1 MGSGPV
7 SEDLIVNAY
16 LAAVERELESG
27 VATEHTFRP
36 ALKTL
41 IEQLGDAYAT
51 NEPRRSACG
60 APDYSVWQPGSAG
73 PRTIGYV
80 EAKDVGVSLAAAEAS
95 EQLSRYRDALPNL
108 MLTDYLEFRWYI
120 DGQLRRTERVADVG
134 ADGRVSAKA
143 AAPVLDL
150 LRGFLATQPA
160 AINKPAELA
169 ERMARL
175 TRLIRDIVVATF
187 ENGLASKTITDLHL
201 AFQEVLIPNL
211 STADFADMFAQT
223 LGYGLFAARVN
234 HAGPEAF
241 RRESA
246 AHEIPRTNPFL
257 RRLFGAITGPEL
269 DDEPYVGLVDDLAQL
284 LAQADI
290 GTILAKF
297 GSESARND
305 PVIHFYETFLAAYD
319 PAARERRGVYYTPQ
333 SLVSYIV
340 GSVDHV
346 LREAFGLPN
355 GLADVS
361 RKSMAGPSQRKQV
374 LILDPACGT
383 GTFLYSIINRIRA
396 QYAAS
401 GDAGKWPAFV
411 RDQLIPRLFGFE
423 LLVAPYAVAHLK
435 LAMQLAGQDLPE
447 SERAEWAY
455 GLDSGERLGIYL
467 TNTLEEAVKKSELL
481 LGAYIAEEA
490 NAAAD
495 IKRALPI
502 LVVLGNPPYSGHSA
516 NEGPWI
522 REQVSAYSAPQPGI
536 DKPSQGKWLQDD
548 YIKFIRFGEWRI
560 EQTGAGVLAFVT
572 NHSYLDSPTF
582 AGMRRHLMETFSD
595 IYVLDLHGNAKKA
608 ERSPDGTPDQNVFDI
623 QQGVVISVF
632 VKRAE
637 KTGLATIHRADL
649 YGTRDHK
656 YDWLGTND
664 ISTTAW
670 TAVQPTAPHYRFAE
684 QDAEVEAE
692 YLQGWSVADIMD
704 QNGKPA
710 PGIVTTHD
718 QFAIS
723 RSEEEARGKVRQLL
737 ATPSEAEAR
746 KLWRLCSQSQWNY
759 ANAKKELA
767 KGEWEARVRPVLYR
781 PFDVRWTVFDPNV
794 AVHRRERVTAHMQA
808 GPNLGLVTSKLT
820 KGEDFAHAQVTRVA
834 AEAIC
839 MSPKTSNNGFLFP
852 LYLYASG
859 AGRQRRLLMGDEPTG
874 RRANLNP
881 AFLAEL
887 TAHTGLA
894 FVPDGPGNLENT
906 FGSEDVLHYIYAI
919 LYTPSYRAR
928 FVEPLRHDFPRIPLP
943 PDGELFAT
951 LATKGAELVNIQ
963 LMEAAP
969 QTSVNFPV
977 PGTNIVAPGHPKYLP
992 AGSPD
997 PSGDSALDAGR
1008 VYISTNKPRD
1018 GSRGQYFRGVP
1029 ADTWGFRVGGYQVC
1043 EKWLRDRRG
1052 VALTFEDIDHYSR
1065 IVDVVSATINVMAQ
1079 LDALVPTWPLSGA
1092 QLTAVGQKSFGR

>member
-1 MGSGPV
+1 V
-7 SEDLIVNAY
+7 NDRLIISAY
-16 LAAVERELESG
+16 VKDVEREFKSG

-41 IEQLGDAYAT
+41 IEQLGDVYAT
-51 NEPRRSACG
+51 NEPRRSTCG
-60 APDYSVWQPGSAG
+60 APDYSVWQSGAAG
-73 PRTIGYV
+73 PETIGYI
-80 EAKDVGVSLAAAEAS
+80 EAKDVGVSLTSAEAS

-108 MLTDYLEFRWYI
+108 VLTDYLEFRWYT
-120 DGQLRRTERVADVG
+120 DGQLRAAERLADVA
-134 ADGRVSAKA
+134 ADGRIAAKDA
-143 AAPVLDL
+143 TPVLGL
-150 LRGFLATQPA
+150 LRHFVSVQPA
-160 AINKPAELA
+160 AIDKPAELA
-169 ERMARL
+169 KRMACL

-187 ENGLASKTITDLHL
+187 ASGRASQTITDLHL

-211 STADFADMFAQT
+211 STSDFADMFAQT
-223 LGYGLFAARVN
+223 LGYGLFAARAN
-234 HAGPEAF
+234 HAGSEPF

-290 GTILAKF
+290 PTILAKF
-297 GSESARND
+297 GSETARND

-333 SLVSYIV
+333 PLVSYIV

-346 LREAFGLPN
+346 LRDAFDLPH
-355 GLADVS
+355 GLAESS
-361 RKSMAGPSQRKQV
+361 RAQPAGAPPQSKQV

-383 GTFLYSIINRIRA
+383 GTFLYSIINRIRT
-396 QYAAS
+396 QYAAT
-401 GDAGKWPAFV
+401 GDAGKWTTFV

-447 SERAEWAY
+447 KERAEWAY
-455 GLDSGERLGIYL
+455 DLDTGERLGIYL

-522 REQVSAYSAPQPGI
+522 REQVAQYAAPQPGI
-536 DKPSQGKWLQDD
+536 AKPSQGKWLQDD
-548 YIKFIRFGEWRI
+548 YVKFIRFGEWRI

-572 NHSYLDSPTF
+572 NHNYLDSPTF

-608 ERSPDGTPDQNVFDI
+608 GRSPNGSPDQNVFDI
-623 QQGVVISVF
+623 QQGVAISVF
-632 VKRAE
+632 VRAAE

-649 YGTRDHK
+649 YGTRDQK
-656 YDWLGTND
+656 YAWLAGND
-664 ISTTAW
+664 LSATAW
-670 TAVQPTAPHYRFAE
+670 TTVQPVAPYYRFME
-684 QDAEVEAE
+684 QDADLEAE
-692 YLQGWSVADIMD
+692 YLLGWSVADIMNE
-704 QNGKPA
+704 NGKPA

-723 RSEEEARGKVRQLL
+723 RNEEEAREKVRQLL
-737 ATPSEAEAR
+737 TTSSEAEAR
-746 KLWRLCSQSQWNY
+746 KIWRLCTQSQWNY
-759 ANAKKELA
+759 THAKKELA
-767 KGEWEARVRPVLYR
+767 KGEWEAEVRPVLYR

-808 GPNLGLVTSKLT
+808 GPNLGLVTSRLT
-820 KGEDFAHAQVTRVA
+820 KGEDFAHVQVTRVA
-834 AEAIC
+834 TEAIC

-852 LYLYASG
+852 LYLYPSG
-859 AGRQRRLLMGDEPTG
+859 TGQQRRLLIGDEPTG

-881 AFLAEL
+881 AFVADLEVR
-887 TAHTGLA
+887 TGLD
-894 FVPDGPGNLENT
+894 FVPDGPGDLETT
-906 FGSEDVLHYIYAI
+906 FGPEDVLGYIYAI
-919 LYTPSYRAR
+919 LHTPSYRTR

-943 PDGELFAT
+943 PDGPLFAA
-951 LATKGAELVNIQ
+951 LAAKGAELVRLQ
-963 LMEAAP
+963 LMETATP
-969 QTSVNFPV
+969 TTVNFPV

-992 AGSPD
+992 SGSPD
-997 PSGDSALDAGR
+997 PFDGGALDAGR
-1008 VYISTNKPRD
+1008 VYISADATKK
-1018 GSRGQYFRGVP
+1018 GVRGQYFRGVT
-1029 ADTWGFRVGGYQVC
+1029 AAAWAFRIGGYQVC
-1043 EKWLRDRRG
+1043 EKWLRDRRS
-1052 VALTFEDIDHYSR
+1052 VALTFDDIEHYAR
-1065 IVDVVSATINVMAQ
+1065 IVGVVSATSAIMRE
-1079 LDALVPTWPLSGA
+1079 LDALAPAWPLGGVPLSVAG
-1092 QLTAVGQKSFGR
+1092 

>member
-1 MGSGPV
+1 MSEATIV
-7 SEDLIVNAY
+7 SAY
-16 LAAVERELESG
+16 LAALERELESG

-36 ALKTL
+36 ALKAL
-41 IEQLGDAYAT
+41 IEQLGDANAT

-60 APDYSVWQPGSAG
+60 APDYSVWRPDAAG
-73 PRTIGYV
+73 PKTIGYI

-95 EQLSRYRDALPNL
+95 EQVSRYRDALPNL
-108 MLTDYLEFRWYI
+108 VLTDYLEFRWYK
-120 DGQLRRTERVADVG
+120 DGHLRRTERLADV
-134 ADGRVSAKA
+134 AVDGRVNAKDA
-143 AAPVLDL
+143 TPVLGL
-150 LRGFLATQPA
+150 LRDFLAIQPA
-160 AINKPAELA
+160 AIDKPADLA

-175 TRLIRDIVVATF
+175 TGLIRDIVVATF
-187 ENGLASKTITDLHL
+187 ANDLASRTITDLHL

-211 STADFADMFAQT
+211 NMSDFADMFAQT

-234 HAGPEAF
+234 HVGPEPF
-241 RRESA
+241 RREVA

-284 LAQADI
+284 LAHADI
-290 GTILAKF
+290 DAILAKF
-297 GSESARND
+297 GSEAARSD

-319 PAARERRGVYYTPQ
+319 PQVREQRGVYYTPQ
-333 SLVSYIV
+333 PLVSYIV
-340 GSVDHV
+340 DSVDHV
-346 LREAFGLPN
+346 LRDAFDLPD
-355 GLADVS
+355 GLAEAS
-361 RKSMAGPSQRKQV
+361 RRKLTNAPPPAKQV

-396 QYAAS
+396 QYAAN

-447 SERAEWAY
+447 DERADWAY
-455 GLDSGERLGIYL
+455 DLDSGERLGVYL

-481 LGAYIAEEA
+481 LGSYIAEEA

-522 REQVSAYSAPQPGI
+522 REQIAEYAAQPGVA
-536 DKPSQGKWLQDD
+536 KPAQGKWLQDD

-608 ERSPDGTPDQNVFDI
+608 ERSPDGSADQNVFDI

-632 VKRAE
+632 VKHTD

-649 YGTRDHK
+649 YGTREHK
-656 YDWLGTND
+656 YGQLETSD
-664 ISTTAW
+664 ISTTTWA
-670 TAVQPTAPHYRFAE
+670 TVEPTAPHYRFAV
-684 QDAEVEAE
+684 QDANVEAE
-692 YLQGWSVADIMD
+692 YQEWWSVADIMSE
-704 QNGKPA
+704 NGKPA

-723 RSEEEARGKVRQLL
+723 WSEDEARDKVRQLL
-737 ATPSEAEAR
+737 ATSSEAEAR
-746 KLWRLCSQSQWNY
+746 RIWKLCSQSQWNY

-767 KGEWEARVRPVLYR
+767 KNEWEAAVRPVLYR

-834 AEAIC
+834 TEAIC
-839 MSPKTSNNGFLFP
+839 LSPKTSNNGFLFP
-852 LYLYASG
+852 LYLYAPG
-859 AGRQRRLLMGDEPTG
+859 AGKQRRLLIGDEPTG

-881 AFLAEL
+881 AFVAEL
-887 TAHTGLA
+887 EVRTGLG
-894 FVPDGPGNLENT
+894 FVPDGAGDLEST
-906 FGSEDVLHYIYAI
+906 FGPDDVLHYIYAI
-919 LYTPSYRAR
+919 LHTPSYRAR
-928 FVEPLRHDFPRIPLP
+928 FVEPLRHDFPRIAPP
-943 PDGELFAT
+943 PDGELFAA
-951 LATKGAELVNIQ
+951 LANKGRELARIQ
-963 LMEAAP
+963 LMEAAVP
-969 QTSVNFPV
+969 TNVNFPV
-977 PGTNIVAPGHPKYLP
+977 PGTNIIAPGHPKYLP

-997 PSGDSALDAGR
+997 PFGDNVLDAGR
-1008 VYISTNKPRD
+1008 VYISADAPRK
-1018 GSRGQYFRGVP
+1018 GVRGQYFRGVP
-1029 ADTWGFRVGGYQVC
+1029 ADAWVFRVGGYQVC
-1043 EKWLRDRRG
+1043 EKWLRTRRG
-1052 VALTFEDIDHYSR
+1052 VPLTFEDIDHYAR
-1065 IVDVVSATINVMAQ
+1065 IVGVISATISIMVE
-1079 LDALVPTWPLSGA
+1079 LDALVPTWPLSA
-1092 QLTAVGQKSFGR
+1092 APVTAA

>member
-1 MGSGPV
+1 M

-16 LAAVERELESG
+16 LADVERELESG

-41 IEQLGDAYAT
+41 IERLGDVHAT

-60 APDYSVWQPGSAG
+60 APDYSVWRPDTAG

-108 MLTDYLEFRWYI
+108 VLTDYLEFRWYT
-120 DGQLRRTERVADVG
+120 DGQLRRTERLADV
-134 ADGRVSAKA
+134 AVDGQVSAKD
-143 AAPVLDL
+143 AAPVLGL
-150 LRGFLATQPA
+150 LGDFLAMQPA
-160 AINKPAELA
+160 AIDKPAELA
-169 ERMARL
+169 RRMARL

-187 ENGLASKTITDLHL
+187 ANGLASQTITDLHL
-201 AFQEVLIPNL
+201 AFEEVLIPNL
-211 STADFADMFAQT
+211 NTSDFADMFAQT

-234 HAGPEAF
+234 HAETGPF
-241 RRESA
+241 RREAA

-284 LAQADI
+284 LAEADI
-290 GTILAKF
+290 KAILAKF
-297 GSESARND
+297 GSEAARND

-319 PAARERRGVYYTPQ
+319 PVVRERRGVYYTPQ
-333 SLVSYIV
+333 PLVSYIV

-346 LREAFGLPN
+346 LRDAFDLPN
-355 GLADVS
+355 GFAEVS
-361 RKSMAGPSQRKQV
+361 RRTPAGAPPQSKQV

-396 QYAAS
+396 QYAES

-411 RDQLIPRLFGFE
+411 RDQLLPRLFGFE

-481 LGAYIAEEA
+481 LGSYIAEEA

-522 REQVSAYSAPQPGI
+522 RQQVAAYSAPQPGI
-536 DKPSQGKWLQDD
+536 PKPSQGKWLQDD

-608 ERSPDGTPDQNVFDI
+608 ERSPDGSPDQNVFDI

-632 VKRAE
+632 VKQAE
-637 KTGLATIHRADL
+637 TEGLATIHRADL

-656 YDWLGTND
+656 YAWLGASD
-664 ISTTAW
+664 IGTTAW
-670 TAVQPTAPHYRFAE
+670 TTVQPTAPHYRFAE
-684 QDAEVEAE
+684 QDADIEEE
-692 YLQGWSVADIMD
+692 YAQWWSVADIMSE
-704 QNGKPA
+704 NGKPA

-723 RSEEEARGKVRQLL
+723 MTEGEAREKVQRLL
-737 ATPSEAEAR
+737 ATSSEGDAR
-746 KLWRLCSQSQWNY
+746 KIWRLCKQSQWNY

-767 KGEWEARVRPVLYR
+767 TGDWEAEVRPVLYR
-781 PFDVRWTVFDPNV
+781 PFDIRWTVFDSNV
-794 AVHRRERVTAHMQA
+794 AVHRRERITAHMQA
-808 GPNLGLVTSKLT
+808 GPNVGLVTSKLT

-834 AEAIC
+834 TEAIC

-852 LYLYASG
+852 LYLYAASSG
-859 AGRQRRLLMGDEPTG
+859 KQRRLLIGDEPTG

-887 TAHTGLA
+887 AAHTGLS
-894 FVPDGPGNLENT
+894 FVPDGPGDLENT
-906 FGSEDVLHYIYAI
+906 FGPEDVLHYMHAV
-919 LYTPSYRAR
+919 LHTPSYRSR

-943 PDGELFAT
+943 PDGEPFAA
-951 LATKGAELVNIQ
+951 LAAKGAELVGVQ
-963 LMEAAP
+963 LMDTAVP
-969 QTSVNFPV
+969 TTVNFPV
-977 PGTNIVAPGHPKYLP
+977 PGTNVVASGHPKYLP
-992 AGSPD
+992 AGSPE
-997 PSGDSALDAGR
+997 PFGDGVLDAGR
-1008 VYISTNKPRD
+1008 VYISADAPKKEL
-1018 GSRGQYFRGVP
+1018 RGQYFRGVP
-1029 ADTWGFRVGGYQVC
+1029 TDAWEFRIGGYQVC

-1052 VALTFEDIDHYSR
+1052 VTLTFEDIDHYAR
-1065 IVDVVSATINVMAQ
+1065 IVGVVSATIDIMAQ
-1079 LDALVPTWPLSGA
+1079 LDALVPAWPLSSA
-1092 QLTAVGQKSFGR
+1092 PLATAG